1 MSLKDKLKKGQA
13 FLGVDDNKYYFLGFD
28 YDDQIFFTTLDLWSD
43 KEQGYMTKNN
53 IFIKEVLEEKSD
65 IIENCTWYYQSM
77 RELDNASMEDKIK
90 RCLDIIDN
98 SNTRE
103 LKIKPTEIG
112 PLVRGQAYSKE
123 FNQYYE
129 VIGFLVDN
137 NIYVDNELKTKQKG
151 FFAIYH
157 SNCEST
163 VPLIFER
170 NFSDKDNSFDGKHF
184 VAGNEA
190 KELTLKFEELTPK
203 NEGAIFDPSS
213 IERFAIYCNTVDNAD
228 VDSTIYFDNI
238 RAVDSSKVPTPDE
251 DENKPTEPV
260 KPDNGGNNGNNANNG
275 NGNSGNGNN
284 KLPQTGGVN
293 SAIAVVAA
301 LGALVGGIGLTKRK
315 KND

>member
-1 MSLKDKLKKGQA
+1 MTEERKVMSLKDKLKKGQA

-43 KEQGYMTKNN
+43 KEQ
-53 IFIKEVLEEKSD
+53 EVLEEKSD

-129 VIGFLVDN
+129 VIGFIVEN
-137 NIYVDNELKTKQKG
+137 NIYVDKDLKANQKG

-163 VPLIFER
+163 VQLIFER
-170 NFSDKDNSFDGKHF
+170 NFSDRDNNFDGKHF
-184 VAGNEA
+184 VAGNDDRVDIEDIIYN
-190 KELTLKFEELTPK
+190 KELVNSYMNDNL
-203 NEGAIFDPSS
+203 
-213 IERFAIYCNTVDNAD
+213 IERLE
-228 VDSTIYFDNI
+228 ST
-238 RAVDSSKVPTPDE
+238 
-251 DENKPTEPV
+251 NK
-260 KPDNGGNNGNNANNG
+260 
-275 NGNSGNGNN
+275 
-284 KLPQTGGVN
+284 
-293 SAIAVVAA
+293 
-301 LGALVGGIGLTKRK
+301 GITK
-315 KND
+315 

>member
-1 MSLKDKLKKGQA
+1 M
-13 FLGVDDNKYYFLGFD
+13 GFD

-151 FFAIYH
+151 FLQYIILIVKALYH
-157 SNCEST
+157 
-163 VPLIFER
+163 
-170 NFSDKDNSFDGKHF
+170 
-184 VAGNEA
+184 
-190 KELTLKFEELTPK
+190 
-203 NEGAIFDPSS
+203 
-213 IERFAIYCNTVDNAD
+213 
-228 VDSTIYFDNI
+228 
-238 RAVDSSKVPTPDE
+238 
-251 DENKPTEPV
+251 
-260 KPDNGGNNGNNANNG
+260 
-275 NGNSGNGNN
+275 
-284 KLPQTGGVN
+284 
-293 SAIAVVAA
+293 
-301 LGALVGGIGLTKRK
+301 
-315 KND
+315 